1 MIKNLL
7 FGIITLLPLSAQET
21 EPVSWSY
28 EITKLNS
35 LEYQISFN
43 AEIIDGW
50 KLYSQFSPEEGSV
63 ATSFEFIDNN
73 NNNYLADEIFNEDPY
88 IIGYDNVFKMDLYYF
103 EGKANFNQ
111 SIKLNNK
118 DVNQIKIEVEYSSCD
133 DELCIFRNETFNI
146 VLDKS
151 KKIVQDD
158 NVTLDDIKKY
168 NSLEL
173 QLDKSKYNSVDVVQS
188 SNYFEIFIFGLLAGF
203 LALLTPC
210 IFPMIPLTVSYF
222 IDQKKLKYNSL
233 TSASLY
239 GFFIVLIYIL
249 LSVPF
254 HLFDS
259 LNPNILN
266 TISTN
271 VYVNITFF
279 LVFIFFA
286 ISFFGYF
293 DIVIPSNIISGS
305 EKKSEKGGVVGIF
318 FMSLTLALV
327 SFSCTGPILGS
338 LLAGSLS
345 SAESGAMQLSSGML
359 GFGFA
364 LALPFTFLA
373 FYPKY
378 LSLIPKSGIWL
389 KKLKVSLGFIELALA
404 FKFLSNADLVEGWG
418 ILKREVFLI
427 IWILIFL
434 TMSMYL
440 FGSYFG
446 KLKFNFK
453 SLSGWFF
460 MFFSF
465 YLISGLYDSRN
476 VRFLSGI
483 LPPEFYSI
491 EEKVNDCP
499 LGLKCFKDFQDGK
512 NYAIENEKII
522 LLDFTGWACA
532 NCRRMEENVWSK
544 PAIFNLLDN
553 NFVIIS
559 LYVDDRTKL
568 SIEEEFKFLNNS
580 GNIQYVNNI
589 GRKWSLFQRINFNN
603 ASQPYYVT
611 MLPSGKVLTEPIQFT
626 SEKNFKNWLDS
637 SIEESMK

>member
-50 KLYSQFSPEEGSV
+50 KLYSQFSPEDGSV
-63 ATSFEFIDNN
+63 ATSFEFIDN

-259 LNPNILN
+259 LSPNILN

-460 MFFSF
+460 MLFSF

-589 GRKWSLFQRINFNN
+589 GRKWSLFQQINFNN
-603 ASQPYYVT
+603 ASQPYYVA
-611 MLPSGKVLTEPIQFT
+611 MLPSGKILTEPIQFT
-626 SEKNFKNWLDS
+626 SEENFKNWLDS
-637 SIEESMK
+637 SIEESNN

>member
-21 EPVSWSY
+21 EPVSWTY
-28 EITKLNS
+28 ELTKLNS
-35 LEYQISFN
+35 LEYEISLN

-63 ATSFEFIDNN
+63 ATSFKFLNNDNN
-73 NNNYLADEIFNEDPY
+73 YFADEIFNEDPY
-88 IIGYDNVFKMDLYYF
+88 IIGYDNVFKMDLFYF

-111 SIKLNNK
+111 SLRLNNK
-118 DVNQIKIEVEYSSCD
+118 DVNQVKIEVEYSSCD

-146 VLDKS
+146 VLDKN
-151 KKIVQDD
+151 KKILQDD

-173 QLDKSKYNSVDVVQS
+173 ELDKSNYNSVDVVQS

-222 IDQKKLKYNSL
+222 IDQEKLKYNSL

-239 GFFIVLIYIL
+239 GFFIVMIYIL

-589 GRKWSLFQRINFNN
+589 GRKWSLFQQINFNN
-603 ASQPYYVT
+603 ASQPYYVA
-611 MLPSGKVLTEPIQFT
+611 MLPSGKILTEPIQFT
-626 SEKNFKNWLDS
+626 SEENFKNWLDS
-637 SIEESMK
+637 SIEESNN

>member
-1 MIKNLL
+1 MIKNIFFGFISLL
-7 FGIITLLPLSAQET
+7 SLNSQEK

-28 EITKLNS
+28 EVVKVNN
-35 LEYQISFN
+35 LEYQISFD

-63 ATSFEFIDNN
+63 ATSFKFLNNDNS
-73 NNNYLADEIFNEDPY
+73 YDASEIFNEDPY
-88 IIGYDNVFKMDLYYF
+88 IIGYDNVFKMDLFYF
-103 EGKANFNQ
+103 EHKASFNQ
-111 SIKLNNK
+111 SFRLKNK
-118 DVNQIKIEVEYSSCD
+118 DLNQIKIEIDYSSCD
-133 DELCIFRNETFNI
+133 EELCIFRNETFNI
-146 VLDKS
+146 VLDKN
-151 KKIVQDD
+151 KKIIQDD
-158 NVTLDDIKKY
+158 IVSLNDIKKY

-173 QLDKSKYNSVDVVQS
+173 DLDKTSYDSFDVIQS

-222 IDQKKLKYNSL
+222 IDQNKLKYNSL
-233 TSASLY
+233 ISASLY
-239 GFFIVLIYIL
+239 DSFIILIYIL

-271 VYVNITFF
+271 VYVNISFF
-279 LVFIFFA
+279 IVFILFA

-293 DIVIPSNIISGS
+293 DIVIPSNLISGS

-345 SAESGAMQLSSGML
+345 STQSGAMQLSSGMF
-359 GFGFA
+359 GFGLA

-378 LSLIPKSGIWL
+378 LSVIPKSGIWL

-418 ILKREVFLI
+418 ILKRETFIIIWVIIFLLLSVYLFKSQAKKINLKNIFGWIFLI
-427 IWILIFL
+427 F
-434 TMSMYL
+434 SMYL
-440 FGSYFG
+440 S
-446 KLKFNFK
+446 
-453 SLSGWFF
+453 SG
-460 MFFSF
+460 
-465 YLISGLYDSRN
+465 LISSKN

-491 EEKVNDCP
+491 ENKANDCP
-499 LGLKCFKDFQDGK
+499 LGLNCFKDFEDGK
-512 NYAIENEKII
+512 KYAIENDKII

-544 PAIFNLLDN
+544 PVIFNLLDN
-553 NFVIIS
+553 NFIIIS
-559 LYVDDRTKL
+559 LYVDDRSQL
-568 SIEEEFKFLNNS
+568 PQDQAFKYLNQS
-580 GNIQYVNNI
+580 GNIQYVNNV
-589 GRKWSLFQRINFNN
+589 GRRWSLFQQVNFNN
-603 ASQPYYVT
+603 ASQPYYVA
-611 MLPSGKVLTEPIQFT
+611 MLPSGKVLSEPIQYS
-626 SEKNFKNWLDS
+626 SEENFKNWLES
-637 SIEESMK
+637 SINESTK

>member
-21 EPVSWSY
+21 EPVSWTY
-28 EITKLNS
+28 ELTKLNS

-63 ATSFEFIDNN
+63 ATSFKFLNNDNN
-73 NNNYLADEIFNEDPY
+73 YFADEIFNEDPY
-88 IIGYDNVFKMDLYYF
+88 IIGYDNVFKMDLFYF

-111 SIKLNNK
+111 SLRLNNK
-118 DVNQIKIEVEYSSCD
+118 DVNQVKIEVEYSSCD

-146 VLDKS
+146 VLDKN
-151 KKIVQDD
+151 KKILQDD

-173 QLDKSKYNSVDVVQS
+173 ELDKSNYNSVDVVQS

-222 IDQKKLKYNSL
+222 IDQEKLKYNSL

-239 GFFIVLIYIL
+239 GFFIVMIYIL
-249 LSVPF
+249 LSIPF

-446 KLKFNFK
+446 KLKLNFK

-465 YLISGLYDSRN
+465 YLISGLYDSKN

-512 NYAIENEKII
+512 NYALENEKII

-589 GRKWSLFQRINFNN
+589 GRKWSLFQQINFNN
-603 ASQPYYVT
+603 ASQPYYVA
-611 MLPSGKVLTEPIQFT
+611 MLPSGKILTEPIQFT
-626 SEKNFKNWLDS
+626 SEENFKNWLDS
-637 SIEESMK
+637 SIEESNN

>member
-21 EPVSWSY
+21 EPVSWTY
-28 EITKLNS
+28 ELTKLNS
-35 LEYQISFN
+35 LEYEISLN

-63 ATSFEFIDNN
+63 ATSFKFLNNDNN
-73 NNNYLADEIFNEDPY
+73 YFADEIFNEDPY
-88 IIGYDNVFKMDLYYF
+88 IIGYDNVFKMDLFYF

-111 SIKLNNK
+111 SLRLNNK
-118 DVNQIKIEVEYSSCD
+118 DVNQVKIEVEYSSCD

-146 VLDKS
+146 VLDKN
-151 KKIVQDD
+151 KKILQDD

-173 QLDKSKYNSVDVVQS
+173 ELDKSSYNSVDVVQS

-222 IDQKKLKYNSL
+222 IDQEKLKYNSL

-239 GFFIVLIYIL
+239 GFFIVMIYIL

-305 EKKSEKGGVVGIF
+305 EKKSEKGGVIGIF

-378 LSLIPKSGIWL
+378 LSLIPKSGLWL

-434 TMSMYL
+434 TMSLYL

-460 MFFSF
+460 MLFSF
-465 YLISGLYDSRN
+465 YLISGLYDSKN

-589 GRKWSLFQRINFNN
+589 GRKWSLFQQINFNN
-603 ASQPYYVT
+603 ASQPYYVA
-611 MLPSGKVLTEPIQFT
+611 MLPSGKILTEPIQFT
-626 SEKNFKNWLDS
+626 SEENFKNWLDS
-637 SIEESMK
+637 SIEESNN

>member
-21 EPVSWSY
+21 EPVSWTY
-28 EITKLNS
+28 ELTKLNS
-35 LEYQISFN
+35 LEYEISFN

-63 ATSFEFIDNN
+63 ATSFKFLNNDNN
-73 NNNYLADEIFNEDPY
+73 YFADEIFNEDPY
-88 IIGYDNVFKMDLYYF
+88 IIGYDNVFKMDLFYF

-111 SIKLNNK
+111 SLRLNNK
-118 DVNQIKIEVEYSSCD
+118 DVNQVKIEVEYSSCD

-146 VLDKS
+146 VLDKN
-151 KKIVQDD
+151 KKILQDD

-173 QLDKSKYNSVDVVQS
+173 ELDKSNYNSVDVVQS

-222 IDQKKLKYNSL
+222 IDQEKLKYNSL

-239 GFFIVLIYIL
+239 GFFIVMIYIL

-305 EKKSEKGGVVGIF
+305 EKKSEKGGVIGIF

-378 LSLIPKSGIWL
+378 LSLIPKSGLWL

-434 TMSMYL
+434 TMSLYL

-460 MFFSF
+460 MLFSF
-465 YLISGLYDSRN
+465 YLISGLYDSKN

-589 GRKWSLFQRINFNN
+589 GRKWSLFQQINFNN
-603 ASQPYYVT
+603 ASQPYYVA
-611 MLPSGKVLTEPIQFT
+611 MLPSGKILTEPIQFT
-626 SEKNFKNWLDS
+626 SEENFKNWLDS
-637 SIEESMK
+637 SIEESNN

>member
-1 MIKNLL
+1 MIKNIFFGFISLL
-7 FGIITLLPLSAQET
+7 SLNSQEK

-28 EITKLNS
+28 EVVKVNN
-35 LEYQISFN
+35 LEYQISFD

-63 ATSFEFIDNN
+63 ATSFKFLNNDNS
-73 NNNYLADEIFNEDPY
+73 YDASEIFNEDPY
-88 IIGYDNVFKMDLYYF
+88 IIGYDNVFKMDLFYF
-103 EGKANFNQ
+103 EHKASFNQ
-111 SIKLNNK
+111 SFRLKNK
-118 DVNQIKIEVEYSSCD
+118 DLNQIKIEIDYSSCD

-146 VLDKS
+146 VLDKN
-151 KKIVQDD
+151 KKIIQDD
-158 NVTLDDIKKY
+158 IVFLNDIKKY

-173 QLDKSKYNSVDVVQS
+173 DLDKTSYDSFDVIQS

-222 IDQKKLKYNSL
+222 IDQNKLKYNSL
-233 TSASLY
+233 ISASLY
-239 GFFIVLIYIL
+239 GSFIILIYIL

-271 VYVNITFF
+271 VYVNISFF
-279 LVFIFFA
+279 IVFILFA

-293 DIVIPSNIISGS
+293 DIVIPSNLISGS

-345 SAESGAMQLSSGML
+345 STQSGAMQLSSGMF
-359 GFGFA
+359 GFGLA

-378 LSLIPKSGIWL
+378 LSVIPKSGIWL

-418 ILKREVFLI
+418 ILKRETFIIIWVIIFLLLSVYLFKSQAKKINLKNIFGWIFLI
-427 IWILIFL
+427 F
-434 TMSMYL
+434 SMYL
-440 FGSYFG
+440 S
-446 KLKFNFK
+446 
-453 SLSGWFF
+453 SG
-460 MFFSF
+460 
-465 YLISGLYDSRN
+465 LISSKN

-491 EEKVNDCP
+491 ENKANDCP
-499 LGLKCFKDFQDGK
+499 LGLNCFKDFEDGK
-512 NYAIENEKII
+512 KYAIENDKII

-544 PAIFNLLDN
+544 PVIFNLLDN
-553 NFVIIS
+553 NFIIIS
-559 LYVDDRTKL
+559 LYVDDRSQL
-568 SIEEEFKFLNNS
+568 PQDQAFKYLNQS
-580 GNIQYVNNI
+580 GNIQYVNNV
-589 GRKWSLFQRINFNN
+589 GRRWSLFQQVNFNN
-603 ASQPYYVT
+603 ASQPYYVA
-611 MLPSGKVLTEPIQFT
+611 MLPSGKVLSEPIQYS
-626 SEKNFKNWLDS
+626 SEENFKNWLES
-637 SIEESMK
+637 SINESTK

>member
-28 EITKLNS
+28 DLTKLNS

-63 ATSFEFIDNN
+63 ATSFKFLNNDNN
-73 NNNYLADEIFNEDPY
+73 YFADEIFNEDPY
-88 IIGYDNVFKMDLYYF
+88 IIGYDNVFKMDLFYF
-103 EGKANFNQ
+103 EGKANFKQ

-146 VLDKS
+146 VLDKN
-151 KKIVQDD
+151 KKILQDD

-173 QLDKSKYNSVDVVQS
+173 QLDKSNYNSVDVVQS

-222 IDQKKLKYNSL
+222 IDQEKLKYNSL

-239 GFFIVLIYIL
+239 GFFIVMIYIL

-305 EKKSEKGGVVGIF
+305 EKKSEKGGVIGIF

-378 LSLIPKSGIWL
+378 LSLIPKSGLWL

-434 TMSMYL
+434 TMSLYL

-446 KLKFNFK
+446 KLKLNFK

-465 YLISGLYDSRN
+465 YLISGLYDSKN

-512 NYAIENEKII
+512 KYAIENEKII

-568 SIEEEFKFLNNS
+568 SIEEDFKFLNNS

-589 GRKWSLFQRINFNN
+589 GRKWSLFQQINFNN
-603 ASQPYYVT
+603 ASQPYYVA
-611 MLPSGKVLTEPIQFT
+611 MLPSGKILTEPIQFT
-626 SEKNFKNWLDS
+626 SEENFKNWLDS
-637 SIEESMK
+637 SIEESKN

>member
-7 FGIITLLPLSAQET
+7 FTFFTLMSLNAQDT
-21 EPVSWSY
+21 EPVSWTY
-28 EITKLNS
+28 ELTKLNS

-43 AEIIDGW
+43 AEIIEGW

-63 ATSFEFIDNN
+63 ATRFKFLNN
-73 NNNYLADEIFNEDPY
+73 NNNYVADEIFNEEPY
-88 IIGYDNVFKMDLYYF
+88 IIGFDNVFKMDLFYF
-103 EGKANFNQ
+103 EGKANFKQ

-146 VLDKS
+146 VLDKN

-173 QLDKSKYNSVDVVQS
+173 KLDKSNYNSVDVVQS

-222 IDQKKLKYNSL
+222 IDQEKLKYNSL

-239 GFFIVLIYIL
+239 GFFIVMIYIL

-465 YLISGLYDSRN
+465 YLISGLYDSKN

-512 NYAIENEKII
+512 NYALENEKII

-544 PAIFNLLDN
+544 PPIFNLLDN

-603 ASQPYYVT
+603 ASQPYYVA

>member
-28 EITKLNS
+28 ELTKLNS

-50 KLYSQFSPEEGSV
+50 KLYSQFSPEDGSV
-63 ATSFEFIDNN
+63 ATSFEFIDN

>member
-21 EPVSWSY
+21 EPVSWTY
-28 EITKLNS
+28 ELTKLNS
-35 LEYQISFN
+35 LEYEISLN

-63 ATSFEFIDNN
+63 ATSFKFLNNDNN
-73 NNNYLADEIFNEDPY
+73 YFADEIFNEDPY
-88 IIGYDNVFKMDLYYF
+88 IIGYDNVFKMDLFYF

-111 SIKLNNK
+111 SLRLNNK
-118 DVNQIKIEVEYSSCD
+118 DVNQVKIEVEYSSCD

-146 VLDKS
+146 VLDKN
-151 KKIVQDD
+151 KKILQDD

-173 QLDKSKYNSVDVVQS
+173 ELDKSNYNSVDVVQS

-222 IDQKKLKYNSL
+222 IDQEKLKYNSL

-239 GFFIVLIYIL
+239 GFFIVMIYIL

-378 LSLIPKSGIWL
+378 LSLIPKSGLWL

-465 YLISGLYDSRN
+465 YLISGLYNSRN

-603 ASQPYYVT
+603 ASQPYYVA

>member
-1 MIKNLL
+1 
-7 FGIITLLPLSAQET
+7 
-21 EPVSWSY
+21 
-28 EITKLNS
+28 
-35 LEYQISFN
+35 
-43 AEIIDGW
+43 
-50 KLYSQFSPEEGSV
+50 
-63 ATSFEFIDNN
+63 
-73 NNNYLADEIFNEDPY
+73 
-88 IIGYDNVFKMDLYYF
+88 MDLFYF

-111 SIKLNNK
+111 SLRLNNK
-118 DVNQIKIEVEYSSCD
+118 DINQVKIEVEYSSCD

-146 VLDKS
+146 VLDKN
-151 KKIVQDD
+151 KKILQDD

-173 QLDKSKYNSVDVVQS
+173 ELDKSNYNSVAIVQS

-222 IDQKKLKYNSL
+222 IDQEKLKYNSL

-239 GFFIVLIYIL
+239 GFFIVMIYIL

-305 EKKSEKGGVVGIF
+305 EKKSEKGGVIGIF

-378 LSLIPKSGIWL
+378 LSLIPKSGLWL

-434 TMSMYL
+434 TMSLYL

-460 MFFSF
+460 MLFSF
-465 YLISGLYDSRN
+465 YLISGLYDSKN

-512 NYAIENEKII
+512 NYAVENEKII
-522 LLDFTGWACA
+522 ILDFTGWACA

-589 GRKWSLFQRINFNN
+589 GRKWSLFQQINFNN
-603 ASQPYYVT
+603 ASQPYYVAL
-611 MLPSGKVLTEPIQFT
+611 LPSGKVLTEPIQFT

-637 SIEESMK
+637 SIEESKK

>member
-21 EPVSWSY
+21 EPVSWTY
-28 EITKLNS
+28 ELTKLNS
-35 LEYQISFN
+35 LEYEISFN

-63 ATSFEFIDNN
+63 ATSFKFLNNDNN
-73 NNNYLADEIFNEDPY
+73 YFADEIFNEDPY
-88 IIGYDNVFKMDLYYF
+88 IIGYDNVFKMDLFYF

-111 SIKLNNK
+111 SLRLNNK
-118 DVNQIKIEVEYSSCD
+118 DVNQVKIEVEYSSCD

-146 VLDKS
+146 VLDKN
-151 KKIVQDD
+151 KKILQDD

-173 QLDKSKYNSVDVVQS
+173 ELDKSNYNSVDIVQS

-222 IDQKKLKYNSL
+222 IDQEKLKYNSL

-239 GFFIVLIYIL
+239 GFFIVIIYIL

-305 EKKSEKGGVVGIF
+305 EKKSEKGGVIGIF

-378 LSLIPKSGIWL
+378 LSLIPKSGLWL

-434 TMSMYL
+434 TMSLYL

-460 MFFSF
+460 MLFSF
-465 YLISGLYDSRN
+465 YLISGLYDSKN

-589 GRKWSLFQRINFNN
+589 GRKWSLFQQINFNN
-603 ASQPYYVT
+603 ASQPYYVA
-611 MLPSGKVLTEPIQFT
+611 MLPSGKILTEPIQFT
-626 SEKNFKNWLDS
+626 SEENFKNWLDS
-637 SIEESMK
+637 SIEESNN

>member
-63 ATSFEFIDNN
+63 ATSFEFLDND
-73 NNNYLADEIFNEDPY
+73 NNYLADEIFNEDPY

-173 QLDKSKYNSVDVVQS
+173 QLDKSNYNSVDVVQS

-305 EKKSEKGGVVGIF
+305 EKKSEKGGVIGIF

-378 LSLIPKSGIWL
+378 LSLIPKSGLWL

-460 MFFSF
+460 MLFSF

-603 ASQPYYVT
+603 ASQPYYVA

-637 SIEESMK
+637 SIEESIK

>member
-28 EITKLNS
+28 ELTKLNS

-63 ATSFEFIDNN
+63 ATSFEFLDNDNN
-73 NNNYLADEIFNEDPY
+73 YFADEIFNEDPY

-222 IDQKKLKYNSL
+222 IDQEKLKYNSL

-239 GFFIVLIYIL
+239 GFFIVMIYIL

-305 EKKSEKGGVVGIF
+305 EKKSEKGGVIGIF

-378 LSLIPKSGIWL
+378 LSLIPKSGLWL

-465 YLISGLYDSRN
+465 YLISGLYDSKN

-611 MLPSGKVLTEPIQFT
+611 MLPSGKVLTDPIQFT

-637 SIEESMK
+637 SIEESKK

>member
-63 ATSFEFIDNN
+63 ATSFEFIDN

-460 MFFSF
+460 LLFSF

>member
-1 MIKNLL
+1 MIKNIL
-7 FGIITLLPLSAQET
+7 FGIISILSLNSQEK

-28 EITKLNS
+28 EVNKINS
-35 LEYQISFN
+35 LEYQITFN
-43 AEIIDGW
+43 AEIINGW

-63 ATSFEFIDNN
+63 KTSFKFLNN
-73 NNNYLADEIFNEDPY
+73 EGDYIASEIFNEEPY
-88 IIGYDNVFKMDLYYF
+88 TVGYDNVFNMDLFYF
-103 EGKANFNQ
+103 EENASFNQ
-111 SIKLNNK
+111 LFKVVNK
-118 DVNQIKIEVEYSSCD
+118 DFNQIKIEVDYSSCD

-151 KKIVQDD
+151 KKVVQDD
-158 NVTLDDIKKY
+158 NVTLNDIKKY

-173 QLDKSKYNSVDVVQS
+173 DLDKTSYDSFDIIQS
-188 SNYFEIFIFGLLAGF
+188 SNFFEIFIFGFLAGF

-222 IDQKKLKYNSL
+222 IDQSKLKYSSL

-239 GFFIVLIYIL
+239 GIFIILIYVL
-249 LSVPF
+249 LSIPF

-279 LVFIFFA
+279 LVFILFA

-293 DIVIPSNIISGS
+293 DIVIPSNIITGS
-305 EKKSEKGGVVGIF
+305 EKKSEKGGILGIF

-345 SAESGAMQLSSGML
+345 SAQSGAMQLSFGMF
-359 GFGFA
+359 GFGLA

-378 LSLIPKSGIWL
+378 LSVIPKSGVWL

-418 ILKREVFLI
+418 ILKREVF
-427 IWILIFL
+427 ILIWVIIFL
-434 TMSMYL
+434 SMSLYL

-446 KLKFNFK
+446 KLRFYYK
-453 SLSGWFF
+453 SVSGWIFLIFSIYLLSGLF
-460 MFFSF
+460 
-465 YLISGLYDSRN
+465 DSKN

-491 EEKVNDCP
+491 DTNINDCP
-499 LGLKCFKDFQDGK
+499 LGLNCFKDFEEGK
-512 NYAIENEKII
+512 KHAIENDKII

-532 NCRRMEENVWSK
+532 NCRRMEENVWAK
-544 PAIFNLLDN
+544 PTIFNLLDN

-559 LYVDDRTKL
+559 LYVDDRSEL
-568 SIEEEFKFLNNS
+568 SIDQTFKYLNQS
-580 GNIQYVNNI
+580 GNIQYINNV
-589 GRKWSLFQRINFNN
+589 GRRWSLFQQINFNN
-603 ASQPYYVT
+603 ASQPYYVS
-611 MLPSGKVLTEPIQFT
+611 MLPSGKVLSEPIQYA
-626 SEKNFKNWLDS
+626 SVENFQNWLEL
-637 SIEESMK
+637 SIEESNR